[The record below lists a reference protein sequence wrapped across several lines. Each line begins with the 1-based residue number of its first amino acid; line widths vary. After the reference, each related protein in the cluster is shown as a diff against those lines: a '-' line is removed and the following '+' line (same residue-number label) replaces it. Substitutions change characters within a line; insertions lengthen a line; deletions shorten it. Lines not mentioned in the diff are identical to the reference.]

1 MSLGSEDVL
10 FLGRTHS
17 AVSWYR
23 TGSPALTLGCDWKG
37 GFGPPNNFTI
47 LADLSR
53 NPFEQPEYDKYKI
66 IVLQQAHGADW
77 ASQIRKWQDKGI
89 KVLYEIDDY
98 IHGVHKIPG
107 HAGATAFSKSKLPLY
122 EMCMR
127 ASDGLLCSTKFL
139 TQRYSKFNE
148 KAWVCRNGIEGYRY
162 RDLELPKR
170 DTLNIGWAGGEGHQG
185 SVFPWVRQVE
195 HLMEEEES
203 LRFYCVGLDFVQEMK
218 KELQERSVH
227 IPFVLME
234 IFPGVL
240 CNFDISIAP
249 AGKNH
254 FFRAK
259 SDLRWLECG
268 ALGIPLVA
276 DPIVYPGIENGKTGL
291 HAGDPLQARAA
302 LKTLVDEPN
311 YRAEIGHNVREYILN
326 NRTIEHT
333 VSDWEVAFLEVTAG

>member
-1 MSLGSEDVL
+1 MSLSSEDVL

-37 GFGPPNNFTI
+37 GFGPPNDFTI

-53 NPFEQPEYDKYKI
+53 NPFEQPEYEKYKI
-66 IVLQQAHGADW
+66 IVVQQAFGADW
-77 ASQIRKWQDKGI
+77 ASQIRRWQEKGI
-89 KVLYEIDDY
+89 KVLYEIDDF

-107 HAGATAFSKSKLPLY
+107 HAGAQAFSKSKLPLY

-127 ASDGLLCSTKFL
+127 ACDGFLCSTEFL
-139 TQRYSKFNE
+139 AKTYRKYNE
-148 KAWVCRNGIEGYRY
+148 NAWVCRNGVEGYRY
-162 RDLELPKR
+162 CDLELPQR
-170 DTLNIGWAGGEGHQG
+170 NETHIGWAGGEGHQN
-185 SVFPWVRQVE
+185 SVYPWVRQVE
-195 HLMEEEES
+195 HLMEAEES
-203 LRFYCVGLDFVQEMK
+203 IRFFCVGLDFVKDMK
-218 KELQERSVH
+218 RENQERAVH

-234 IFPGVL
+234 VFPGVL
-240 CNFDISIAP
+240 CNFDIAIAP
-249 AGKNH
+249 AGKSH

-276 DPIVYPGIENGKTGL
+276 DPLVYPGIVDGKTGMV
-291 HAGDPLQARAA
+291 ATDAAQAKQA
-302 LKTLVDEPN
+302 LASMVVNKEWRL
-311 YRAEIGHNVREYILN
+311 EIGANVREYILN

-333 VSDWEVAFLEVTAG
+333 VSDWEAAFLQVTS